1 MNNKINSYMK
11 SYKVFR
17 DMRRSL
23 WLKTSDLEVLQWEKF
38 KALLDQAYE
47 NVPFYRD
54 LFNSVGIRTE
64 DIKSYDDI
72 YKIPT
77 ITKSQVKNNKKEMIA
92 RNINL
97 SACVEYKTSGSTGN
111 ILTGFLTRD
120 DALHVRGSFERV
132 RNENGFKMLRD
143 ALLIIGSPYLIPN
156 NIEWYQ
162 YLGIRRIEGLN
173 VFDTIDVQ
181 LETLKKARA
190 DAWWGYPSAIELLA
204 KIIQEREIRGI
215 SPRLIF
221 TVSEILNSETRNF
234 INSIF
239 NIEVIDVYG
248 SWETSCLAWECDK
261 HSGYHVNM
269 DTALLE
275 FLDKDGN
282 KVKAGERGRVVVT
295 NLHSFA
301 MPIIRYEIGDFAI
314 PTYKECPCGRGGYL
328 IKEIEGRYDDFIR
341 LKSNKFVSPPFFWS
355 IMKSIRGVSE
365 FQIVQEKEDEF
376 VVYVVKIDGHG
387 DAVIVEEIN
396 RQFKKVLGDNVH
408 INAKFVEVIERER
421 SGKLRS
427 VISRV

>member
-1 MNNKINSYMK
+1 MIINTYIRPYKI
-11 SYKVFR
+11 FR
-17 DMRRSL
+17 ELRKNL
-23 WLKTSDLEVLQWEKF
+23 YLKTSGLESLQWNKF
-38 KALLDQAYE
+38 RMLLNHAYQ
-47 NVPFYRD
+47 NVPFYRS
-54 LFNSVGIRTE
+54 LFDKVGVRPY
-64 DIKSYDDI
+64 DIENADDI
-72 YKIPT
+72 YKIPI
-77 ITKSQVKNNKKEMIA
+77 ITKSQIKNNKVDMIA

-111 ILTGFLTRD
+111 MLTGFLTRD
-120 DALHVRGSFERV
+120 DALHVRGSYERV
-132 RNENGFKMLRD
+132 RSDNGFRTLRD
-143 ALLIIGSPYLIPN
+143 TLLIIGSPYLIPKN
-156 NIEWYQ
+156 KGWHQ
-162 YLGIRRIEGLN
+162 YLGIRRIKRLN
-173 VFDTIDVQ
+173 VFESLDKQ
-181 LETLKKARA
+181 LEILKKAKA
-190 DAWWGYPSAIELLA
+190 DVVWGVPSAIRLLA

-234 INSIF
+234 INSVF

-248 SWETSCLAWECDK
+248 SWETCCLAWECHK

-295 NLHSFA
+295 NLNSFA

-328 IKEIEGRYDDFIR
+328 IKGIEGRYNDFIK
-341 LKSNKFVSPPFFWS
+341 LSNNKLVTPTAIYS
-355 IMKSIRGVSE
+355 IMEHIVGVSE
-365 FQIVQEKEDEF
+365 FQVVQEKEDEF
-376 VVYVVKIDGHG
+376 VVYVVKKNGDG

-396 RQFKKVLGDNVH
+396 REFKKVLGDHVY
-408 INAKFVEVIERER
+408 ISTKFVEGIGRDG

-427 VISRV
+427 VISMT